1 MAIIFEV
8 IKECKKTKA
17 RLGKLHTPHGV
28 VDTPIFM
35 PVGTQAT
42 VKSITPRELE
52 RIGIQIILSNSY
64 HLYLRP
70 GHNLIAEAG
79 GLHKFMGWKGAILTD
94 SGGFQIFSLGKL
106 NKINDEG
113 VFFNSHIDGSKH
125 FISPEKAMEIQM
137 ALGSDIAMAFDEC
150 IPYPSGKYQAEVAA
164 QRNIKWAKK
173 CKEIHHNTNQALFGI
188 VQGGTFKDLRI
199 ENANKLVEL
208 NFPGYA
214 IGGLSVGE
222 PKPLMYEVLD
232 YTVPCLPQNK
242 PRYLM
247 GVGAPQSILEGVIRG
262 IDMFDCVLPTRNG
275 RNGSLFTSSGKI
287 SIINAKYKNDFTP
300 LDNKCNC
307 YTCQNF
313 TRAYLRHLYMSKEIL
328 ASVLGTIHNLYFMSS
343 LMKSIRLALLEDRL
357 EKFKEEFLLNYLG
370 SLLNKKSQERVFRN
384 QLI

>member
-1 MAIIFEV
+1 MAIKFEV

-17 RLGKLHTPHGV
+17 RVGKLYTPHGV
-28 VDTPIFM
+28 VDTPVFM

-52 RIGIQIILSNSY
+52 SLDIQIILSNSY

-79 GLHKFMGWKGAILTD
+79 GLHKFMGWEGPILTD

-113 VFFNSHIDGSKH
+113 VFFNSHIDGSMH
-125 FISPEKAMEIQM
+125 FINPEKAMEIQM

-150 IPYPSGKYQAEVAA
+150 IPYPSGKYQVEVAA

-173 CKEIHHNTNQALFGI
+173 CKEIHNNTNQTLFGI

-214 IGGLSVGE
+214 IGGLSIGE

-313 TRAYLRHLYMSKEIL
+313 TKAYLRHLYMSREIL

-343 LMKSIRLALLEDRL
+343 LMKSIRLALLKDRL
-357 EKFKEEFLLNYLG
+357 EEFKEEFLLNYLG
-370 SLLNKKSQERVFRN
+370 
-384 QLI
+384 

>member
-1 MAIIFEV
+1 MSIKFEV

-52 RIGIQIILSNSY
+52 RLGIQIILSNSY

-275 RNGSLFTSSGKI
+275 RNGSLFTSSDQI
-287 SIINAKYKNDFTP
+287 SITNAKYKNDFTP

-370 SLLNKKSQERVFRN
+370 
-384 QLI
+384 